1 MMAPS
6 DAQGRPGA
14 DGLAALLSAAARA
27 RVTPVVGARTVE
39 SARA

>member
-14 DGLAALLSAAARA
+14 DGLAALSAAAAGA
-27 RVTPVVGARTVE
+27 RVTPVVGAHTVE
-39 SARA
+39 GARA